1 MNANSQRVAYT
12 TERLGTV
19 EAHCNLDEEGHW
31 MDGSIATGA
40 AHHVKLTVS
49 DVGTTRDFYTSLLGF
64 RVAAEFGPVTLISNG
79 SFLIGLSTAP
89 EPEQA
94 IPGDRFNEN
103 RIGLDHLSF
112 GVADRQA
119 LERAAELL
127 GERGVTHGEINDL
140 TPLGISVMTFRDP
153 DNIQLELTAP
163 IAG

>member
-1 MNANSQRVAYT
+1 LAYN
-12 TERLGTV
+12 TECLGMV
-19 EAHCNLDEEGHW
+19 EAHRNLDEEGIR
-31 MDGSIATGA
+31 MDGSITTSA

-49 DVGTTRDFYTSLLGF
+49 DVGRTRDFYTSLLGF
-64 RVAAEFGPVTLISNG
+64 EVAAEFGPVTLISNG

-89 EPEQA
+89 EPEEA
-94 IPGDRFNEN
+94 ITGDRFNEN
-103 RIGLDHLSF
+103 RIGLDHLSL

-127 GERGVTHGEINDL
+127 SERGVTHGEINDL

>member
-1 MNANSQRVAYT
+1 M
-12 TERLGTV
+12 V
-19 EAHCNLDEEGHW
+19 EAHRNLDEEGIR
-31 MDGSIATGA
+31 MDGSITTSA

-49 DVGTTRDFYTSLLGF
+49 DVGRTRDFYTSLLGF
-64 RVAAEFGPVTLISNG
+64 EVAAEFGPVTLISNG

-89 EPEQA
+89 EPEEA
-94 IPGDRFNEN
+94 ITGDRFNEN
-103 RIGLDHLSF
+103 RIGLDHLSL

-119 LERAAELL
+119 LELAAELL
-127 GERGVTHGEINDL
+127 SERGVTHGEINDL

>member
-1 MNANSQRVAYT
+1 
-12 TERLGTV
+12 
-19 EAHCNLDEEGHW
+19 

-49 DVGTTRDFYTSLLGF
+49 DVGRTRDFYTSLLGF
-64 RVAAEFGPVTLISNG
+64 EVAAEFGAVTLISNG

-94 IPGDRFNEN
+94 IPGDRFDEN

-112 GVADRQA
+112 GVGGRDD
-119 LERAAELL
+119 LERAARILD
-127 GERGVTHGEINDL
+127 ERGVPRGEITDL
-140 TPLGISVMTFRDP
+140 GAAFGLFILAFRDP

-163 IAG
+163 YA